1 MHTTLRHAARPTV
14 LGLAAALIVLVAAP
28 ARAAQPSNWGST
40 DAGPGRA
47 RALTFSALKAESIET
62 YIEAWRAS
70 LAPTTVTDCAGS
82 QAAAAGDDT
91 VAVGSTL
98 VQHQGPVVRAFNV
111 STGAVLWTV
120 DTRKAATDR
129 SAFWSVTATPAGVY
143 VYQSTCTGARTG
155 MVTLLDLRN
164 GTLLAR
170 RAGLGYGAGST
181 FAVSGGVVLTPEKA
195 LDATSLTDRWDI
207 PRVDGY
213 RSRLLAA
220 SADAGVF
227 SVGGD
232 VLRLIQARRLAD
244 GALLWERAG
253 TPTSAAFSSDDAWLL
268 LQTGGLLQVA
278 FPHSGV
284 NHFNLKGVQLRS
296 ASATDLVVLR
306 RSGLERYSWTGSLTA
321 SGPQDGAR
329 FTAIAG
335 KLLFDSRGAFSPGLT
350 GLPVL
355 NASTLAAVATVATDL
370 RVEKVIPAGNRL
382 AVTTLTAAGQRDGG
396 VVVLAAP
403 I

>member
-1 MHTTLRHAARPTV
+1 MHTTLRRAARPTV
-14 LGLAAALIVLVAAP
+14 LGLAGALAVLLAAP
-28 ARAAQPSNWGST
+28 AQAAQPSNWGAT

-47 RALTFSALKAESIET
+47 RALTFSALKAASIGT
-62 YIEAWRAS
+62 YTEAWRAS
-70 LAPTTVTDCAGS
+70 LAPTTVTDCAGG
-82 QAAAAGDDT
+82 QGAAAGDDT
-91 VAVGSTL
+91 
-98 VQHQGPVVRAFNV
+98 
-111 STGAVLWTV
+111 
-120 DTRKAATDR
+120 
-129 SAFWSVTATPAGVY
+129 
-143 VYQSTCTGARTG
+143 
-155 MVTLLDLRN
+155 
-164 GTLLAR
+164 
-170 RAGLGYGAGST
+170 GLGYGAGST

-213 RSRLLAA
+213 RSTLLAA

-232 VLRLIQARRLAD
+232 VLRLVQGRRLSD

-268 LQTGGLLQVA
+268 LQTGGLLEIA

-284 NHFNLKGVQLRS
+284 NNFNLKGVQLRS

-306 RSGLERYSWTGSLTA
+306 GSGLERYSWTGSLAA

-335 KLLFDSRGAFSPGLT
+335 KLLYDSRGPFSPGLT
-350 GLPVL
+350 GLSVL
-355 NASTLAAVATVATDL
+355 NASTLAPVATVATAL
-370 RVEKVIPAGNRL
+370 RVDKVIPAGNRL

-396 VVVLAAP
+396 VVVLASP